1 MKLMIFWTTQY
12 RSDCSGGRRDP
23 DVSAGEFG
31 EDSEGPAAV
40 LGCGSQVGPHCGKV
54 LRAGEGAHASGHLLL
69 DLHHPDVALGG
80 VVVEGH
86 PRVGGKPQVVIDA
99 SADAPGQ
106 GAVAAAD
113 RSGRAGIGA
122 APTSAAE
129 TISRRWP
136 ARMSASGRVS
146 VSVTA
151 LTASSASITWAAQH
165 QPGGV
170 SAPAGGWAV
179 WKSTTAMSSRSRW
192 ALHNACRAAG

>member
-1 MKLMIFWTTQY
+1 MATG
-12 RSDCSGGRRDP
+12 SSGMGPATNVFTSETSSSRNYSAGGRDP

-86 PRVGGKPQVVIDA
+86 PQVGGKPQVVIDA

-113 RSGRAGIGA
+113 RSGRAGIGGGA
-122 APTSAAE
+122 DQ
-129 TISRRWP
+129 RGGDDQP
-136 ARMSASGRVS
+136 AVAGEVVRIG
-146 VSVTA
+146 
-151 LTASSASITWAAQH
+151 Q
-165 QPGGV
+165 GV
-170 SAPAGGWAV
+170 GVG
-179 WKSTTAMSSRSRW
+179 
-192 ALHNACRAAG
+192 